1 MSQSRHSFDNGLVC
15 GGNET
20 IEIDGIIFGPTLA
33 RAYIEPGETSANAR
47 VCCQLFVAEIDP
59 SAVKAEDIDACLWA
73 DVDGL
78 GSYVEMRL
86 VADRW
91 VVPVLHGDNLVFESA
106 AFPLSGTGAF
116 NYTLVFSAD
125 SHVEAKRKEW
135 ISLNDLAKNCVGV
148 IVVSLQ
154 WLRQGPTIAEV
165 CMRKVGAEIS

>member
-1 MSQSRHSFDNGLVC
+1 MHCRYQRHSFDNGLVW

-59 SAVKAEDIDACLWA
+59 SAVKAEDIDARLWA

-78 GSYVEMRL
+78 GSYVDMWL

-91 VVPVLHGDNLVFESA
+91 GVPVLDGSNLVFESP
-106 AFPLSGTGAF
+106 AFPHRALPLFFSGVMDIQTGDD
-116 NYTLVFSAD
+116 V
-125 SHVEAKRKEW
+125 RKG
-135 ISLNDLAKNCVGV
+135 SLGSV
-148 IVVSLQ
+148 
-154 WLRQGPTIAEV
+154 
-165 CMRKVGAEIS
+165 